1 MILDEVVRSA
11 VSRARIVRVRNVLNP
26 FLWGFVWSVIF
37 AVLTYLFKDDA
48 AMKYACLVLAAAPK
62 VTALAIGV
70 GFAIAAPDRLQ
81 SEEFVLRQRALKTL
95 YRRGGSPAMWDAANN
110 ISTMEKLTRLPR
122 PEEKDE

>member
-1 MILDEVVRSA
+1 MAHYAAITKQA
-11 VSRARIVRVRNVLNP
+11 
-26 FLWGFVWSVIF
+26 
-37 AVLTYLFKDDA
+37 FKDDA
-48 AMKYACLVLAAAPK
+48 GMKYTCLVLAAAPM

-95 YRRGGSPAMWDAANN
+95 YRRGGSPAMWDAAND

-122 PEEKDE
+122 SEKKDE